1 VQATAAPER
10 PEQHVAAR
18 TSARSWARAF
28 GDIQAG
34 FLATELWSHLGW
46 QDIKQRYRRSV
57 LGPFWITI
65 SQAVIALGLG
75 LLYGVL
81 FNLAFETFLPYVATG
96 LIVWTFMNNCVIE
109 GMDSFISNEGLIK
122 HLPAP
127 LFVYALR
134 TVWRQV
140 IMFGHNMLV
149 YVAII
154 AIFAPWLADNY
165 SIVTK
170 TGTCQGLP
178 TGANCHPGLD
188 WHVLLAIPGFL
199 LIVINAGWVCML
211 LGIVSTRFR
220 DLPQLIGSIVQ
231 LMFYM
236 TPIVWPIDQ
245 VTEVHGHRHG
255 LAGIV
260 MPLIN
265 LNPFYHFEQ
274 IVRGPLLGQTVFPL
288 NWWAPIGLAVFGWAL
303 ALVVM
308 RNYRARVSYWV

>member
-1 VQATAAPER
+1 MQATAAPEQ
-10 PEQHVAAR
+10 PEQPVAAR
-18 TSARSWARAF
+18 SSARSWSRAI
-28 GDIQAG
+28 GDIRDG
-34 FLATELWSHLGW
+34 VRATELWSHLGW
-46 QDIKQRYRRSV
+46 QDIRQRYRRSV

-81 FNLAFETFLPYVATG
+81 FGLPFETFLPYVATG
-96 LIVWTFMNNCVIE
+96 LIVWTFMNNCIIE

-134 TVWRQV
+134 TVWRQL
-140 IMFGHNMLV
+140 IMFGHNMIVYLV
-149 YVAII
+149 ILV
-154 AIFAPWLADNY
+154 IFFSALHGEY
-165 SIVTK
+165 SLVGN
-170 TGTCQGLP
+170 GTCLNLTPG
-178 TGANCHPGLD
+178 TNCHPGVG
-188 WHVLLAIPGFL
+188 WGMLLAIPGL
-199 LIVINAGWVCML
+199 LLVIVNAGWVCIL

-220 DLPQLIGSIVQ
+220 DLPQLVGSITQ

-245 VTEVHGHRHG
+245 VTQVGGRREG
-255 LAGIV
+255 LRDIV

-265 LNPFYHFEQ
+265 SNPFYHFEQ

-288 NWWAPIGLAVFGWAL
+288 NWIAAVGMAVVGWAL
-303 ALVVM
+303 ALLVM